1 MMNTPIRVSLLLLA
15 VALAGC
21 SNTETPQ
28 QREVPEVCTTFY
40 PTTYF
45 TRRIAGELVKITC
58 PLPADEDPITWMP
71 EPNAIAAYQRADL
84 VVINGAGFEKWVA
97 KVSLPPSKLVDTAGP
112 LAGELVKFT
121 TEITHSHGPGGK
133 HDHTGTDGHTWL
145 DPRNAKTQAA
155 EIHKALARLL
165 PDHTDKLLANNAA
178 LAADLDAID
187 ASLIELS
194 AELKGRRLLA
204 SHPAYNYL
212 TRRYKW
218 NITNLDLDPEAAP
231 SDETIGDIRKQL
243 RQIYPRPR
251 IILWEGK
258 PVQAAADRL
267 KEDLGLVSVVFSPCE
282 QPPDQPG
289 DYLSRMRDNI
299 KQLHAALSSK

>member
-1 MMNTPIRVSLLLLA
+1 MDVRKHACLLLLA

-21 SNTETPQ
+21 SNTETPPQ
-28 QREVPEVCTTFY
+28 QSKIPEVCTTFY

-45 TRRIAGELVKITC
+45 TQRIAGALADVTC

-71 EPNAIAAYQRADL
+71 DPKAIAAYQQADL

-97 KVSLPPSKLVDTAGP
+97 KVSLPPSKLVDTARP

-121 TEITHSHGPGGK
+121 TAITHSHGPGGQ

-145 DPRNAKTQAA
+145 DPHNAKIQAT
-155 EIHKALARLL
+155 EIHKALVRLL
-165 PDHTDKLLANNAA
+165 PAHVDKLTANHAA
-178 LAADLDAID
+178 LVADLDALD

-212 TRRYKW
+212 TKRYKW
-218 NITNLDLDPEAAP
+218 NITNLDLDPETAP
-231 SDETIGDIRKQL
+231 SDETIDDIRKQL

-258 PVQAAADRL
+258 PMQAATERL
-267 KEDLGLVSVVFSPCE
+267 KKDLGLVSVVFSPCE

-289 DYLSRMRDNI
+289 DYLSRMRHNI
-299 KQLHAALSSK
+299 KEPLAKPRR